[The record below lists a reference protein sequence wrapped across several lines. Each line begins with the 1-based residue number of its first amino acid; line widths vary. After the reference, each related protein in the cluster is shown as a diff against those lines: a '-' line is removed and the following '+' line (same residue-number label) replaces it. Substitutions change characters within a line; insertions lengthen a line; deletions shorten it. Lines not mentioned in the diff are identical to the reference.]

1 MKGFEMVAALKG
13 IVNRTSLNTLTPQD
27 KAKIRRLLEIIILYL
42 YSLQKFGQAARVS
55 CSILNDN
62 DSD

>member
-13 IVNRTSLNTLTPQD
+13 IVNRMSLNTLTPQD

-42 YSLQKFGQAARVS
+42 NSLQKFGQAARVS
-55 CSILNDN
+55 CNILNDN

>member
-1 MKGFEMVAALKG
+1 MKGFETVAALKG
-13 IVNRTSLNTLTPQD
+13 IVNRMSLNTLTPQD

-55 CSILNDN
+55 CNILNDN